1 MRKIKKGNKIIELP
15 SRNSKRP
22 VKTDTMKTVNKP
34 LINLYKLFE
43 GLKYVE
49 KTSVLMPKKLSPD
62 KIKMIAIDSLSD
74 ENCRD
79 EDDYCCGYLR
89 NELSGV
95 FEISKMEHKMDKT
108 GTRLIV
114 YTVPEHCKH
123 LEWNKDYLLD
133 VFKDAYTK
141 VGHDIKDITIKSF

>member
-1 MRKIKKGNKIIELP
+1 MRKIKKGNKIIKLP
-15 SRNSKRP
+15 SCNTTSPAK
-22 VKTDTMKTVNKP
+22 VDTMQTVNEP
-34 LINLYKLFE
+34 LVNLYKLFE
-43 GLKYVE
+43 GLEYVE
-49 KTSVLMPKKLSPD
+49 KTSALSPEELTPE
-62 KIKMIAIDSLSD
+62 KIRMIAIDSLSD

-79 EDDYCCGYLR
+79 EVDYCCGYLR

-95 FEISKMEHKMDKT
+95 FEISKMEYKMDKT

-133 VFKDAYTK
+133 VFKDAYAK
-141 VGHDIKDITIKSF
+141 VGHNIKDMTIKSF